1 MTTIDGGLGKPAGRF
16 AVVAARFNEVIV
28 DGLVAGALK
37 ALRGIGVIDDAIHLV
52 HVPGSF
58 ELPFLAQRLAQSGQY
73 AAVICL
79 GAVIRGETD
88 HYDFV
93 ATAAANGVAQAAL
106 NTGVPIIFGILT
118 CDTLEQALSRAGPSA
133 GNKGAEAALA
143 AIEMAN
149 LLQKLPGKE

>member
-1 MTTIDGGLGKPAGRF
+1 MK
-16 AVVAARFNEVIV
+16 
-28 DGLVAGALK
+28 ALK
-37 ALRGIGVIDDAIHLV
+37 GNGVAEEAIHLV
-52 HVPGSF
+52 RVPGSF
-58 ELPFLAQRLAQSGQY
+58 ELPLIAERLAQSGQY

-93 ATAAANGVAQAAL
+93 ATAAADGVAQAAL
-106 NTGVPIIFGILT
+106 NTGVPVIFGVLT
-118 CDTLEQALSRAGPSA
+118 CDTLEQALSRAGPNA

-149 LLQKLPGKE
+149 LLQKLPRKE